1 MIIFCKIGT
10 EKSSYMH
17 MQFKQLAGQLMIFF
31 SWILCLTLVM
41 KDPVVL
47 MMLSSFARL
56 RLCCFKLVQD
66 LGFRFFDHKSKKIN
80 SNNEYINH

>member
-1 MIIFCKIGT
+1 
-10 EKSSYMH
+10 MH
-17 MQFKQLAGQLMIFF
+17 MQFKQLAGQLMIFS
-31 SWILCLTLVM
+31 SWILCVTLVM

-56 RLCCFKLVQD
+56 RLCCFKLVPD

-80 SNNEYINH
+80 SINEYINH